1 MASRHIKAMNETT
14 YQLIEAAEPVLADV
28 RAKLFD
34 AADCE
39 RREEQRIASLD
50 KAADGLRMLLKQI
63 EHSRKEVVA

>member
-1 MASRHIKAMNETT
+1 MNETT

-39 RREEQRIASLD
+39 RSDERRIASLD
-50 KAADGLRMLLKQI
+50 QAADELRMLLSQI
-63 EHSRKEVVA
+63 EHIRKEVAA